1 MIFVKSK
8 FFMNFI
14 DFGLKL
20 LYSFVNFF
28 LFVVFFG
35 IEDEP
40 LSEFGDLPVIFFNF
54 IFEL

>member
-40 LSEFGDLPVIFFNF
+40 LSEFGDLPVVFFNF